1 MLPFKTLLGTQE
13 MANGLEYFTPTM
25 LSVDDASKDYLWE
38 MRGIE
43 MSEIEKEK
51 ETGTSISLSA
61 SAFEADV
68 KAQFYRQLS
77 LKTFKNVF
85 EPSHGTWIGLAVPEA
100 PGNVSMSFETESIS
114 ELNFNHSYIS
124 GLLDFFKIKLQSSPH
139 VKEKCR
145 IETDKSEDLAISMT
159 VSASFAFSWNRTND
173 PREVAISENPLAW
186 RSLESQQ
193 LTETNNQS
201 PRIRNKL
208 FGENHPIPL
217 LGSSTSPLDKMDLTS
232 AGHSCVKA

>member
-1 MLPFKTLLGTQE
+1 

-68 KAQFYRQLS
+68 KPQFYRQQS

-85 EPSHGTWIGLAVPEA
+85 EPSRGTWIGLAVPEA
-100 PGNVSMSFETESIS
+100 PGNVSVSFETESIS
-114 ELNFNHSYIS
+114 GLNFDRSYIS
-124 GLLDFFKIKLQSSPH
+124 GLLDYFKIKLQSSPH
-139 VKEKCR
+139 VKGKCR